1 MDTSLL
7 GDLER
12 IKEHHFVEKVHVL
25 KKLQEKYGDAVV
37 ETAMS
42 TLEENVREEWQT
54 IGEMHGKNDIDE
66 LIQVVWEHFG
76 KSGGFEFQIEEQ
88 EDGVQV
94 YCTKCPL
101 AEMARTIGEP
111 EWGYRFYCATDPI
124 MVEAFNPNIGLR
136 RTKTLMEGHEHCNH
150 FYYYKDGNKK

>member
-12 IKEHHFVEKVHVL
+12 IKEHHFVEKVHIL
-25 KKLQEKYGDAVV
+25 RKLQEKYGDAVV

-88 EDGVQV
+88 KDGVQV

-124 MVEAFNPNIGLR
+124 MVEAFNPNIGFK
-136 RTKTLMEGHEHCNH
+136 RTKTLMEGYEHCNH
-150 FYYYKDGNKK
+150 FYYYKNQK

>member
-7 GDLER
+7 ADLER

-25 KKLQEKYGDAVV
+25 KKLQEKYGDAVA

-42 TLEENVREEWQT
+42 TLEESVREEWQT
-54 IGEMHGKNDIDE
+54 IGEMHGKNDIEE

-76 KSGGFEFQIEEQ
+76 KSGGFEYRIEEK
-88 EDGVQV
+88 EGGIQV

-101 AEMARTIGEP
+101 ADMARTIGEP

-124 MVEAFNPNIGLR
+124 MVEAFNPNIGFR

-150 FYYYKDGNKK
+150 FYYYKDKDKT

>member
-1 MDTSLL
+1 MNTALL

-12 IKEHHFVEKVHVL
+12 INEHHFVEKVQL
-25 KKLQEKYGDAVV
+25 MKALQKKYGDSAI
-37 ETAMS
+37 EIAMN
-42 TLEENVREEWQT
+42 TLAENVREEWQT
-54 IGEMHGKNDIDE
+54 IGELHGKNDIEE
-66 LIQVVWEHFG
+66 LVHVIWEHFG
-76 KSGGFEFQIEEQ
+76 KSGGFEFQVEHQEE
-88 EDGVQV
+88 GVQI

-101 AEMARTIGEP
+101 ADMARMIGEP

-150 FYYYKDGNKK
+150 FYYYKKPE